1 MHEYSI
7 VSALIDRVEAEARA
21 HGATAVQRIRVR
33 IGELAGI
40 EPELFVSAY
49 DLVSE
54 RSLCH
59 GAALEVHAEEA
70 QWLCPRCRH
79 EIVPGEILRCPR
91 CQVPAELVAGGDIM
105 LEQIEM
111 EVP

>member
-21 HGATAVQRIRVR
+21 RGATAVQRIRVR
-33 IGELAGI
+33 IGELAGV

-49 DLVSE
+49 DLVRE
-54 RSLCH
+54 HTLCRD
-59 GAALEVHAEEA
+59 AELEVRAEEA
-70 QWLCPRCRH
+70 QWLCPRCRY
-79 EIVPGEILRCPR
+79 EIAPGQMLRCPR
-91 CQVPAELVAGGDIM
+91 CQVAAELVGGGDIM
-105 LEQIEM
+105 LDQIEM